1 MRISLVNISHVL
13 ICEMNIADP
22 TRHLHPSTMATSPVT
37 MATSPAPVP
46 VNSVDVSRKAGVLSE
61 PSVAGVTAERF
72 QV

>member
-1 MRISLVNISHVL
+1 MRISLVDISHFL
-13 ICEMNIADP
+13 ICEMNIANP
-22 TRHLHPSTMATSPVT
+22 TRHLHPST